1 MTRRDVIYGS
11 LFSGIGGFDLGFDR
25 AGMQCAWQVEIDGF
39 CRRVLAKHWPDVP
52 RFEDIRDVGRHNLSP
67 IDVICGGFP
76 CQPHSVA
83 GKRQGAADDRDL
95 WPEYRRVIDELRPAW
110 VVAENVP
117 GIRTTILDA
126 VLSDLDDLEYTAT
139 ALVIPACALDAPHRR
154 DRVWIL
160 AYSDGDRRAGSS
172 SGHAALN
179 QERDSSTRQPP
190 RDYELYAVVSGG
202 ETLPY
207 ADIHGCERVEQQNGA
222 GEEGEGPFG
231 SPAKRSS
238 AWSWWATEP
247 DVGRVAYGVPN
258 RVDRIRAL
266 GNAVVPQVT
275 EWIGRYIMEI
285 ESR

>member
-25 AGMQCAWQVEIDGF
+25 AGMQCAWQVEIDNF
-39 CRRVLAKHWPDVP
+39 CRQVLAKHWPSVT

-83 GKRQGAADDRDL
+83 GKRRGAADDRDL

-126 VLSDLDDLEYTAT
+126 VLSDLGDLEYTAT
-139 ALVIPACALDAPHRR
+139 ALVVPACALDAPHRR